1 MKITFTSKGDFSRTD
16 KFLQKIFKYDHV
28 SKVKRLAEIGVRA
41 LQQATPRDSGI
52 TAESW
57 DYIVE
62 TNKRRTTITWTNSST
77 NNGFPIAI
85 MLQYG
90 HGTGTGGYVQGI
102 DYINPAIQPVFDRIS
117 DEVWKEVINL

>member
-1 MKITFTSKGDFSRTD
+1 MKITFTSKGDFSKTD
-16 KFLQKIFKYDHV
+16 LFLQKIFGYDHV
-28 SKVKRLAEIGVRA
+28 PKVKKLAEIGVRA
-41 LQQATPRDSGI
+41 LRDATPRDSGI

-62 TNKRRTTITWTNSST
+62 TNRRRTTITWTNSSS
-77 NNGFPIAI
+77 NDGFPIAI